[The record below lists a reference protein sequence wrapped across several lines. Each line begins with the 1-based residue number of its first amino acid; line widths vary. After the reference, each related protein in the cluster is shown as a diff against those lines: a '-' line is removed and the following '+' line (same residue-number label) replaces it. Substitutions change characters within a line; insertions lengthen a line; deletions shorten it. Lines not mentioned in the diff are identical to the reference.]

1 MKYHKK
7 DEYYVVK
14 ANGEWIKNAVAGIT
28 TINFN
33 QAEIFE
39 SESEALHSVSIFSA
53 KLDSEFVIQK
63 LTTEETDP
71 FNKFGSG
78 FVKASKVIF

>member
-7 DEYYVVK
+7 DECYVVK
-14 ANGEWIKNAVAGIT
+14 ANGEWIKNAIAGIT
-28 TINFN
+28 TINFDK
-33 QAEIFE
+33 AEIYK
-39 SESEALHSVSIFSA
+39 SETEALHFAAIFSKA
-53 KLDSEFVIQK
+53 KPDSEFVIQK

-71 FNKFGSG
+71 FSSESD